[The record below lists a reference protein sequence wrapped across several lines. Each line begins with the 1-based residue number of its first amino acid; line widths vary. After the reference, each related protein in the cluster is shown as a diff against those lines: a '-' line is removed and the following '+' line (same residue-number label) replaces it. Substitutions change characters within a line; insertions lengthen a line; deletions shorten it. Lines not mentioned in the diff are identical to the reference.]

1 MKTTGTRWPCR
12 CIEQGPPR
20 TSPDADERCPQDLN
34 GAMAHGFAQDLAPR
48 GAPTSAHNRRDAQDL
63 DLASV
68 VEQLQGQGGA
78 DEALSAHHRE
88 SHAH

>member
-1 MKTTGTRWPCR
+1 
-12 CIEQGPPR
+12 
-20 TSPDADERCPQDLN
+20 
-34 GAMAHGFAQDLAPR
+34 MAHGFAQDLAPR

-78 DEALSAHHRE
+78 DEALSAHHHE